1 MANECAALPGAPRL
15 RFRYPLRML
24 QPADLIAYVRAVHD
38 RTYEAVAL
46 LDDSTVEWRPREGE
60 FICGEATRYEG
71 HELPPLAGWNFVRR
85 LAEHSSVEALRK
97 LEAADLSAEV
107 TTMSGTRVPAWR
119 LLVGGLIEHEV
130 HHRSQLCEYLSMM
143 GIPPPPLYGL
153 HVEDLRRG

>member
-1 MANECAALPGAPRL
+1 
-15 RFRYPLRML
+15 ML
-24 QPADLIAYVRAVHD
+24 QPADLIGYVRAVHD

-46 LDDSTVEWRPREGE
+46 LDDATVDWRPRDGE
-60 FICGEATRYEG
+60 FSCGELVAHIAASRAMNVRSICGEATRYEG

-97 LEAADLSAEV
+97 LEAADLAAEV
-107 TTMSGTRVPAWR
+107 TTMSGTTVPAWR

-153 HVEDLRRG
+153 HVEDLRRS